1 MDVLSSA
8 TNKSLLDYW
17 VRLSGGIGVP
27 QREHFDPIDLDPDAL
42 PHIFLCSLGY
52 APFSVH
58 FRLQGT
64 FITEHLGQ
72 AYTGKELN
80 SETFGE
86 AADDVLELYKRV
98 ADELH
103 PVVSQELISAA
114 NGDKIL
120 IEVLHMPLMNKQGKV
135 AFVLGSIDAIGDD
148 YLNKKHF
155 VSHHWV
161 VKSSTDL
168 NIDT

>member
-8 TNKSLLDYW
+8 TNKSLLAYW
-17 VRLSGGIGVP
+17 LKLSEGAGVP
-27 QREHFDPIDLDPDAL
+27 QRARFDPINIDPEVL

-64 FITEHLGQ
+64 FITEYLGQ

-80 SETFGE
+80 KETFGE
-86 AADDVLELYKRV
+86 SADEVKALYKRV
-98 ADELH
+98 ADTRH

-114 NGDKIL
+114 NGDEIL

-135 AFVLGSIDAIGDD
+135 AFVLGSIDAMGDD
-148 YLNKKHF
+148 YLNKQHF

-161 VKSSTDL
+161 VKSSTGVSVDP
-168 NIDT
+168 